1 MEDVRELMSL
11 IDTNS
16 DKIPEGDYL
25 TMCNKLKSIFTVIK
39 NPMDVGSESEGD
51 YEYETDEEYTP
62 SNVTVNVIPFTPTPA
77 QDPRIRDV
85 HMAARRHTLNQ
96 EYLTIIYQLKNLKRT
111 IKQYTFRRNITTRVK
126 REAVNV
132 FCSDRLMR
140 LNEYTFSELVGT
152 YPQYIISDE
161 RQFYLEYITYH
172 NNNVRETTTQ
182 LACEIERL
190 EFARD
195 ECIEQ
200 YEECQ

>member
-1 MEDVRELMSL
+1 MEDVQELMSL
-11 IDTNS
+11 IDINCK
-16 DKIPEGDYL
+16 KIPEGDYL
-25 TMCNKLKSIFTVIK
+25 AMCNKLKSIFTVIK

-77 QDPRIRDV
+77 VRVRDV
-85 HMAARRHTLNQ
+85 GMDMAARRYTLNQ
-96 EYLTIIYQLKNLKRT
+96 EYIEIMDQLKILKRT

-126 REAVNV
+126 CEAVKV
-132 FCSDRLMR
+132 FCSNRLLR
-140 LNEYTFSELVGT
+140 LNEYTFSELIGT

-161 RQFYLEYITYH
+161 RRFYLEYITYH
-172 NNNVRETTTQ
+172 NDNVRETISQ

-195 ECIEQ
+195 ECIDQ
-200 YEECQ
+200 YDEYQ